1 MPERPPP
8 CCASRGATSSTAS
21 RSSTSSYPRWE
32 SWAAGPLGRALERLH
47 SSWPVDLI
55 HAHYAL
61 PAGGAA
67 QPFAAAR
74 RLPLVVSVHGGD
86 VYGPAVASPAARARI
101 AEVLRAAAVVMCNSR
116 ATLERAAALTAS
128 AEGMRVVHLGA
139 DPPAEPPPRRERPT
153 VATLGHV
160 VARKRH
166 EDVAR
171 AIVAVRERVPDVGWV
186 VIGDGPELP
195 ALRRLV
201 AELGLDDR
209 AELHGQLEPDR
220 ALAEL
225 ARCHLMA
232 LPSVDEAFGV
242 AYAEALACGVPALG
256 CRGEGGPEEIAA
268 LGEGML
274 LVPPG
279 DLDALAGAIAGVLRD
294 DGRRAR
300 LSEAARR
307 TAAEHLSWERCGR
320 ATVEAYQD
328 ALARRSGEAGSV
340 T

>member
-1 MPERPPP
+1 
-8 CCASRGATSSTAS
+8 
-21 RSSTSSYPRWE
+21 
-32 SWAAGPLGRALERLH
+32 
-47 SSWPVDLI
+47 V
-55 HAHYAL
+55 
-61 PAGGAA
+61 
-67 QPFAAAR
+67 
-74 RLPLVVSVHGGD
+74 PLVVSVHGGD
-86 VYGPAVASPAARARI
+86 VYGAAVAAPAARARI
-101 AEVLRAAAVVMCNSR
+101 AEVLRGAAVVMCNSQ
-116 ATLERAAALTAS
+116 ATLARAEALAGS
-128 AEGMRVVHLGA
+128 GDGLRVVHLGA
-139 DPPAEPPPRRERPT
+139 DPPPDPGPRRERPT

-160 VARKRH
+160 IARKRH

-171 AIVAVRERVPDVGWV
+171 ALALLPQVEWV
-186 VIGDGPELP
+186 VIGDGPGLP
-195 ALRRLV
+195 GLRDLV

-209 AELHGQLEPDR
+209 AEVLGQLEPDR
-220 ALAEL
+220 ALEEL

-268 LGEGML
+268 LGQGMV

-279 DLDALAGAIAGVLRD
+279 DVEAIAHAIGGVVLDA
-294 DGRRAR
+294 GRHTR

-320 ATVEAYQD
+320 ATVAAYED